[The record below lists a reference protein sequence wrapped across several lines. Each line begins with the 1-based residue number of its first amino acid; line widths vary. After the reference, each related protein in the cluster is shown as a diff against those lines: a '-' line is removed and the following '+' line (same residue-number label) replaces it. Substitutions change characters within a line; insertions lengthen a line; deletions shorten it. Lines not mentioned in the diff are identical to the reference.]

1 MQNLRQRYPR
11 LIKELGPL
19 RVKKNEPVSVQTTF
33 KIGGPADLFFEAYNV
48 EELTKVVGL
57 CQKFKIPYF
66 VLGRGSN
73 ILVSNKGFSGL
84 VIKNKSS
91 QIKIL
96 RYKGQIGEGKPQE
109 GTALIEA
116 DSGVG
121 LNRLVRYTIE
131 ERLSG
136 LEVFLSIPGSVGGAI
151 KINAHFRPERDEF
164 IGNFVYKAKLFDQ
177 EGEVKEVT
185 RDYFK
190 FGYDKSVL
198 QKTEEILISVVFQ
211 LDKVSDKK
219 LLWKK
224 AQEAV
229 EHRKLRQPMG
239 LACSGCIFKNPPKSR
254 GAGFLIDQAGLK
266 GIQVGGAKISEQHAN
281 FIVNTGGATAENVV
295 ELIRLCKKK
304 VKNIF
309 GIRLKEEIEYIGF

>member
-19 RVKKNEPVSVQTTF
+19 RVKENESMSAHTTF

-73 ILVSNKGFSGL
+73 ILVSDKGFSGL

-96 RYKGQIGEGKPQE
+96 RYKGQVEEGKPQE

-229 EHRKLRQPMG
+229 EYRKLRQPMG